1 MSKEFLKRGWK
12 RYSRLGRKRKKIRV
26 WRRAAG
32 RQNKMRERKR
42 GYANIV
48 SIGYGREKS
57 GRGKVQDKTPV
68 IIHNLKELEKAKKN
82 EIVII
87 ANVGKKKK
95 MEIAKKANEMKLDV
109 QNLDVKIFL
118 KKEEK
123 KIKKETKTDTKKE
136 TKEKVKE
143 ENKTE
148 QTGSLKNRQAVLKE
162 NKKWI

>member
-12 RYSRLGRKRKKIRV
+12 RYSRLGRKRKNIRV

-68 IIHNLKELEKAKKN
+68 MIHNVKDLGKIKKN

-109 QNLDVKIFL
+109 QNLNVKKFL
-118 KKEEK
+118 KKAK
-123 KIKKETKTDTKKE
+123 QIG
-136 TKEKVKE
+136 
-143 ENKTE
+143 N
-148 QTGSLKNRQAVLKE
+148 LKNRQAVLEKE
-162 NKKWI
+162 KPEVKKEEKTKEKEKNKGAEK

>member
-48 SIGYGREKS
+48 SIGYGRKKAT
-57 GRGKVQDKTPV
+57 RGKVQDKNPV
-68 IIHNLKELEKAKKN
+68 MVHNINDLEKIKKN

-95 MEIAKKANEMKLDV
+95 MEIVKKANEMKLSV
-109 QNLDVKIFL
+109 QNLNVRKFL
-118 KKEEK
+118 KKAEKKAKKEEK
-123 KIKKETKTDTKKE
+123 TE

-143 ENKTE
+143 EKT
-148 QTGSLKNRQAVLKE
+148 KE
-162 NKKWI
+162 DKK

>member
-57 GRGKVQDKTPV
+57 GRGKVQGKNPV
-68 IIHNLKELEKAKKN
+68 MVYNTKDLGKVKKDEII
-82 EIVII
+82 II
-87 ANVGKKKK
+87 GNVGKKKK
-95 MEIAKKANEMKLDV
+95 MEIAKRANEMKLDV
-109 QNLDVKIFL
+109 QNLNVKKFL
-118 KKEEK
+118 KKAEKKIKTKENKEKNKTEVKKEEK
-123 KIKKETKTDTKKE
+123 KE
-136 TKEKVKE
+136 EKI
-143 ENKTE
+143 
-148 QTGSLKNRQAVLKE
+148 RE
-162 NKKWI
+162 NKK

>member
-42 GYANIV
+42 GYTNIV

-57 GRGKVQDKTPV
+57 GRGKVQDKVPV
-68 IIHNLKELEKAKKN
+68 MVHNLKELAKVKKT

-109 QNLDVKIFL
+109 QNLNVKRFL
-118 KKEEK
+118 KKAERKAKQIGNLKNGQAVLKKEVKKEEK
-123 KIKKETKTDTKKE
+123 KTEVK
-136 TKEKVKE
+136 TKEE
-143 ENKTE
+143 
-148 QTGSLKNRQAVLKE
+148 
-162 NKKWI
+162 KKK

>member
-12 RYSRLGRKRKKIRV
+12 RYSRLGRKRKNIRV

-57 GRGKVQDKTPV
+57 GRGKVQEKTPV
-68 IIHNLKELEKAKKN
+68 MIHNVKELAKVKKD

-95 MEIAKKANEMKLDV
+95 MEIAKKANEMKLQV
-109 QNLDVKIFL
+109 QNLNVRKFLKKVERKAKKEVKKEN

-123 KIKKETKTDTKKE
+123 
-136 TKEKVKE
+136 TKE
-143 ENKTE
+143 
-148 QTGSLKNRQAVLKE
+148 S
-162 NKKWI
+162 KK

>member
-12 RYSRLGRKRKKIRV
+12 RYSRLGRKRKNIRV

-57 GRGKVQDKTPV
+57 GRGKVQDKVPV
-68 IIHNLKELEKAKKN
+68 MVHNVKELTKVKKN

-109 QNLDVKIFL
+109 QNLNVKKFL
-118 KKEEK
+118 KRADKKKEEK
-123 KIKKETKTDTKKE
+123 TETKKE
-136 TKEKVKE
+136 TKEEKNKE
-143 ENKTE
+143 E
-148 QTGSLKNRQAVLKE
+148 
-162 NKKWI
+162 KKQK